1 MDQTYDISGMHCA
14 SCVERI
20 SAALKPFAQAVR
32 VTLNPPQ
39 AVLTE
44 ARTRDVT
51 ALAAALAK
59 VGGYHLKP
67 AAPRSDVA
75 GAPGQQPP
83 RDDRATKILPG
94 IAAAASPVNDDAK
107 VGLES
112 WLATYYPLLLIAG
125 YIAVASLAG
134 TFASGTF
141 NAESWML
148 NFMAGFF
155 LVFSAFKFLDPTG
168 FADAYSTYDLLA
180 QRWRG
185 YGFIYP
191 FLELGL
197 GLAYLFRFQPELT
210 HLATIALMGFSSLG
224 VIGALRQK
232 RTIQCACLGTVL
244 KLPMSTITLAEDLG
258 MAGMAL
264 ASLMFGGHI

>member
-14 SCVERI
+14 SCVDRI
-20 SAALKPFAQAVR
+20 SAALKPFAKAVR

-39 AVLTE
+39 AILTE
-44 ARTRDVT
+44 ARTRDVG
-51 ALAAALAK
+51 ALDAALAK
-59 VGGYHLKP
+59 AGGYHLKP
-67 AAPRSDVA
+67 ASPRSEA
-75 GAPGQQPP
+75 ANAPIQLPVRG
-83 RDDRATKILPG
+83 DRATKILPG
-94 IAAAASPVNDDAK
+94 VTAGVAPANDAAGA
-107 VGLES
+107 ES
-112 WLATYYPLLLIAG
+112 WLSTYYPLLLIAA
-125 YIAVASLAG
+125 YIALASLAG
-134 TFASGTF
+134 TFASGGF
-141 NAESWML
+141 DAQSWML

-155 LVFSAFKFLDPTG
+155 LVFSAFKFLDLTG

-197 GLAYLFRFQPELT
+197 GLAYLFRFQPEAT
-210 HLATIALMGFSSLG
+210 HIATIALMGFSSLG

-264 ASLMFGGHI
+264 AALMFGSHI